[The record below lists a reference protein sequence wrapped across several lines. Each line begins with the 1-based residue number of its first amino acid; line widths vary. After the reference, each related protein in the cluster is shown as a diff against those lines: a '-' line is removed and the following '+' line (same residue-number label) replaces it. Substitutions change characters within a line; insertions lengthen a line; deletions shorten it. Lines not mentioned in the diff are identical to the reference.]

1 MRDVN
6 VEKALEVVKRA
17 APSRIAMVRL
27 HEGEEEM
34 GEAGT
39 VLWA

>member
-1 MRDVN
+1 MD

-17 APSRIAMVRL
+17 APLGIAIVRL

-34 GEAGT
+34 REDGT